1 MLTAFFA
8 TLFATLLVLRPD
20 FGDPSEPMPVD
31 SRPTQSTPRVN
42 TPSISAPPVS
52 APPISAPPISA
63 PPPDS
68 VLRAEPKPE
77 PKSKPTLQSQLEQL
91 GVKCAEGVDC
101 YPD

>member
-52 APPISAPPISA
+52 APPISAPP
-63 PPPDS
+63 PDS